1 MVVGVKFTLE
11 MLEVRPTTEVVG
23 VRLDQEVKVEAR
35 QQVMVEERDLSI
47 DRVGLGLES

>member
-11 MLEVRPTTEVVG
+11 MLEVTPTQEVVG